1 MKQKYSLTILSSVL
15 YSKFGQDSGE
25 TVWSK
30 LLELFIYSADVCKSV
45 SPIMLCQHTLYQKQ
59 AQVPSV
65 PTLFW
70 FPNFLGLPTNGS
82 KPDHIHL
89 VILSWLIIVDN
100 DGGGESG
107 EVKANVY

>member
-15 YSKFGQDSGE
+15 YSLIGQDSGE
-25 TVWSK
+25 TIWSN
-30 LLELFIYSADVCKSV
+30 LFIYSADVCKSV
-45 SPIMLCQHTLYQKQ
+45 SPIMLCEHTVYQKQ

-65 PTLFW
+65 QTLFW